1 MIKVPFL
8 KKIRKLKMNKAV
20 HDTDIPVRILK
31 ENAEYFAEYIC
42 FQFNEAICASK
53 FFKSASFKFANITP
67 VFNDNLPRKTLNIK
81 HFSLRL
87 AIQNE
92 IKV

>member
-1 MIKVPFL
+1 
-8 KKIRKLKMNKAV
+8 MNKAV

-42 FQFNEAICASK
+42 FQFIEAICASK

-81 HFSLRL
+81 HFSLRFQ
-87 AIQNE
+87 IQNE

>member
-31 ENAEYFAEYIC
+31 ENDAEYIC

-81 HFSLRL
+81 HFSLRF

>member
-1 MIKVPFL
+1 
-8 KKIRKLKMNKAV
+8 MNKAV

-31 ENAEYFAEYIC
+31 ENAEYFTEYIC

-81 HFSLRL
+81 HFSLRF